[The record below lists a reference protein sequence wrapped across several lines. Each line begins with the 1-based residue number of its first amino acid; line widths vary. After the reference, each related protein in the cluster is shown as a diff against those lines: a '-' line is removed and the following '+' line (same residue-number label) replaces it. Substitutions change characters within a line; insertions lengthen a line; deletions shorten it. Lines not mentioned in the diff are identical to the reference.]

1 MGPLGFL
8 TGVVLGSAV
17 SIAVVLGMIL
27 VIYLMLA
34 TDHPRVLE
42 EYGGLVQALVLFSIL
57 TAASAVA
64 FLGLQRRTGWRWV
77 AQGAMWLAFLGI
89 GFYYWP

>member
-27 VIYLMLA
+27 VIYLMIA
-34 TDHPRVLE
+34 TDHPRVLD
-42 EYGGLVQALVLFSIL
+42 EYSGLVKALVLFGIL
-57 TAASAVA
+57 TAVSAIA
-64 FLGLQRRTGWRWV
+64 FLGLQRRASWRWV

-89 GFYYWP
+89 GYFYWP